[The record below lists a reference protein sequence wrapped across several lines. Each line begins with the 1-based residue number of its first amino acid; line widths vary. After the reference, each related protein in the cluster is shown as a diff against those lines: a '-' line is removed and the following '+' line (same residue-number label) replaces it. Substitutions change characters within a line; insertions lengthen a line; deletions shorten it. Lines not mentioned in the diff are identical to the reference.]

1 MLIGGHGCDL
11 RSFMAVWYPPQ
22 GGFVRVRKRDLE
34 RLTTEV
40 MQLRDFLPKVISR
53 DVLEKVR
60 QGHVVDVVKE
70 RIELEREQL
79 QQDYLHLCSR
89 LDAAHCECQREREEK
104 LALRQQLWVSQEQLQ
119 QQAEFCTTLGVA
131 SCTLLWSVSSKEEVI
146 KDILADRKAEAFLAV
161 AAQTLE
167 SFVGQSL
174 DREGKVEQ
182 QTSSQEMQF
191 VLALAG
197 IVTNIAAV
205 TCGRD
210 FLSSSAHMLLD
221 TLMQLLGVMK
231 PGVFSKLKVDVPFDE
246 TCDAE
251 RLMLMALYN
260 VSISI
265 KGLKYISESSCLLQL
280 LPSLLQGRISAS
292 RNPILRQAAEE
303 MLDHLAALGGP
314 WRDTLNGMDKKGPSQ
329 RIHREAD
336 GESERSSR
344 ERCGGGGGQQHL
356 DWLDP
361 HSRTLAGLEG
371 HPHGASARGRQAQV
385 LTAGCRLPDIGLN
398 SRRARLP
405 GIVGTGGEQ

>member
-1 MLIGGHGCDL
+1 MYKTHWRRD
-11 RSFMAVWYPPQ
+11 R

-231 PGVFSKLKVDVPFDE
+231 PGVFSKLKV
-246 TCDAE
+246 
-251 RLMLMALYN
+251 LMLMALYN

-280 LPSLLQGRISAS
+280 LPSLLQVTGRCATVPFGCSSLCFCKTMKPCPVLVQCFGTVYHWLISNNFVQAGTPS
-292 RNPILRQAAEE
+292 SGRLLRKCWTTW
-303 MLDHLAALGGP
+303 LHSVVLGG
-314 WRDTLNGMDKKGPSQ
+314 T
-329 RIHREAD
+329 
-336 GESERSSR
+336 RSM
-344 ERCGGGGGQQHL
+344 E
-356 DWLDP
+356 W
-361 HSRTLAGLEG
+361 T
-371 HPHGASARGRQAQV
+371 
-385 LTAGCRLPDIGLN
+385 
-398 SRRARLP
+398 RRALLNP
-405 GIVGTGGEQ
+405 

>member
-1 MLIGGHGCDL
+1 MVDADWHDNA
-11 RSFMAVWYPPQ
+11 MVTMVHQ

-231 PGVFSKLKVDVPFDE
+231 PGVFSKLKV
-246 TCDAE
+246 
-251 RLMLMALYN
+251 LMLMALYN

-280 LPSLLQGRISAS
+280 LPSLLQDSDGEVCHCALRLLQSLLLQNNEALPCVGPMLWDRLPLAHLQQLCSS

-329 RIHREAD
+329 GSVTKPEKF
-336 GESERSSR
+336 
-344 ERCGGGGGQQHL
+344 
-356 DWLDP
+356 
-361 HSRTLAGLEG
+361 
-371 HPHGASARGRQAQV
+371 
-385 LTAGCRLPDIGLN
+385 
-398 SRRARLP
+398 
-405 GIVGTGGEQ
+405 